1 MRDKER
7 YKYMYMH
14 KFIVCYKHVFIWYII
29 FHVVNI
35 ILNFFNTKKSSSC
48 LWCTVLTFVNVF
60 QNITILHDLKVILLC
75 RLTINYKN
83 RRVIRGFHIQ
93 DLSYTLCNVVR
104 DTYSSLIIFVNYSP
118 GSYQELLWTKIKVL
132 KLQISGLIWCVL
144 KRFSMIFYCRRNR
157 LRHVFFK

>member
-35 ILNFFNTKKSSSC
+35 ILTFFNTKKSSSC

-60 QNITILHDLKVILLC
+60 QNITILHYLKVILLC

-93 DLSYTLCNVVR
+93 DLSYTLCSVVR

-118 GSYQELLWTKIKVL
+118 GLYQELLWKKL
-132 KLQISGLIWCVL
+132 KYSNCRYPDSFDVFWKDFQWL
-144 KRFSMIFYCRRNR
+144 FYCRRNR